1 MSSNLVKTIFYLDP
15 ETRQL
20 LEAHAERTG
29 LTISQAARACVFN
42 QLSSRLTIERGQW
55 VELALRMLLR
65 YHPGGDLEKIA
76 EEVIANEIRARSRG

>member
-65 YHPGGDLEKIA
+65 YHPGGDLEKLTEQLTA
-76 EEVIANEIRARSRG
+76 ARSHERLRG